1 MYNFLNLLMAVF
13 KEINTFTYPK
23 MKKKLKMKKLFLS
36 RSPQKVKEIKTTNFG
51 SKFIFKIHRLINLNL

>member
-23 MKKKLKMKKLFLS
+23 MKKKLKMKEVLSGFPPESKRNQNNQFWLQFLFL
-36 RSPQKVKEIKTTNFG
+36 KYTD
-51 SKFIFKIHRLINLNL
+51 

>member
-23 MKKKLKMKKLFLS
+23 MKKKLKMKKIVPVQKSSESKRNQNNQFWLQFLFL
-36 RSPQKVKEIKTTNFG
+36 
-51 SKFIFKIHRLINLNL
+51 KFTD